1 MGELG
6 ASPPRAWHPQGGC
19 RWGLGGIWVLGV
31 LGGAIWRTWMGAIS
45 LPCSTLWG
53 WHSGVLGGGML
64 EASSG
69 PEFCELY
76 PSIGEGCCFT
86 SRL

>member
-1 MGELG
+1 MQVGFGRDLG
-6 ASPPRAWHPQGGC
+6 A
-19 RWGLGGIWVLGV
+19 
-31 LGGAIWRTWMGAIS
+31 GGAVWRTWMGAIS